1 MSKLVLQKKYQG
13 VMLKVFI
20 AMWVMIGF
28 SGDIY
33 MLIIIPSFAL
43 LIFTI
48 VNSELLNKINSLN
61 KLNKK
66 LGKQIEKV
74 PLGKVYEL
82 RTMNVL
88 FGFGWLVGFLLN
100 KII

>member
-1 MSKLVLQKKYQG
+1 MSKLVFQKQYQG

-20 AMWVMIGF
+20 AMWIMLGF

-33 MLIIIPSFAL
+33 MLGIIPSFAL
-43 LIFTI
+43 LIFTL
-48 VNSELLNKINSLN
+48 VNFEMLNKINSLN

-66 LGKQIEKV
+66 SGKQTEKV
-74 PLGKVYEL
+74 PLGKVNEL

-100 KII
+100 III